1 MTNNEFETV
10 DAASLDNVTGGAG
23 PAEEAGQQLG
33 QTGGAAFGGWVGS
46 KLGAPTVGSL
56 AGGFLG
62 SQAGKYIGRGI
73 DYVNNNPAVR
83 QAAEQAPQ
91 GA

>member
-1 MTNNEFETV
+1 MTNNEFETI

-23 PAEEAGQQLG
+23 PAEEAGQNLG
-33 QTGGAAFGGWVGS
+33 TTGGAALGTWLGGKV
-46 KLGAPTVGSL
+46 GAPGWGGL

-62 SQAGKYIGRGI
+62 GQAGKYAGRGI
-73 DYVNNNPAVR
+73 DYVNDNPAVR